1 MQIKIQASDPELYF
15 LSTTTIFQVQSTHG
29 NIALL
34 VIVVVLSAKSLL
46 SVFAFATTFTT
57 ETDHE
62 EKQRNK
68 INTAR

>member
-15 LSTTTIFQVQSTHG
+15 LSTTTIFRVQSTHG

-57 ETDHE
+57 DHE